1 MRRRE
6 FIKMAAMGVPLF
18 HIGCAGFGQGRRR
31 QIAQGAKIRV
41 ALIGCGHRMGEIIQL
56 VLAEKV
62 VAMVDPDPACIA
74 KLREKIAK
82 IPGGSEAVAGSV
94 DFSDY
99 REMFDKMGDS
109 VDAVFICTPNHHHA
123 LAAVWAMKRGIHVY
137 VEKPMALNVAEAKY
151 MQQLA
156 KETGVTTQV
165 GNFGHSTRAMALCV
179 KALKEKVIGDIEDVW
194 CYDDRVNALDHR
206 PPASKPP
213 EGMNWDAWVGP
224 APWVDYYGP
233 EGKRKVG
240 LHPHDF
246 HCWQGV
252 GNGSIGNMGTHIM
265 DAPFYGLD
273 LGVTPPTSVIAHVAD
288 FACEGSWS
296 YRTRLEWKFPALGDR
311 GPINLHWFD
320 GLREGLKFGDV
331 NMNDWG
337 YAEGGRK
344 MQYLPEALLKC
355 ERDYHLEKIPF
366 ASNGSLFVG
375 TKGCIWF
382 GHHTMVR
389 FLPKTLGKDLTKR
402 INWTMQSL
410 EHVTEFYNAVRE
422 GREANRG
429 FTFSTPLAESL
440 LLGNVATLGG
450 CVGKTLMWNGERITN
465 DEGANQYL
473 ASTYRPGWE
482 LKG

>member
-1 MRRRE
+1 
-6 FIKMAAMGVPLF
+6 MGVPLF

-94 DFSDY
+94 NFSDY

-233 EGKRKVG
+233 EGKRKFG

-246 HCWQGV
+246 HCWQGGCAV
-252 GNGSIGNMGTHIM
+252 LRAQSRCNAADLRHRPCGGLRLRGLLVVP
-265 DAPFYGLD
+265 DAPRMEVPRAGRPWSNQ
-273 LGVTPPTSVIAHVAD
+273 PPLVRRAA
-288 FACEGSWS
+288 
-296 YRTRLEWKFPALGDR
+296 R
-311 GPINLHWFD
+311 G
-320 GLREGLKFGDV
+320 
-331 NMNDWG
+331 
-337 YAEGGRK
+337 A
-344 MQYLPEALLKC
+344 
-355 ERDYHLEKIPF
+355 
-366 ASNGSLFVG
+366 
-375 TKGCIWF
+375 
-382 GHHTMVR
+382 
-389 FLPKTLGKDLTKR
+389 
-402 INWTMQSL
+402 
-410 EHVTEFYNAVRE
+410 
-422 GREANRG
+422 
-429 FTFSTPLAESL
+429 
-440 LLGNVATLGG
+440 
-450 CVGKTLMWNGERITN
+450 
-465 DEGANQYL
+465 
-473 ASTYRPGWE
+473 
-482 LKG
+482 